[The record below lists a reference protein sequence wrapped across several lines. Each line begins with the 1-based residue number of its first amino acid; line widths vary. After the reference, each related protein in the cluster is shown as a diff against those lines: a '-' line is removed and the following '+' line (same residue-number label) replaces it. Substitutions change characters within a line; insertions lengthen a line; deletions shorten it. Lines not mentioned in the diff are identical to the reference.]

1 MSGKSYDPKVLD
13 QVQKIE
19 KSMFRDFIAVCEK
32 HNIQYFVIAGT
43 AIGTMCAGIMRNSS
57 E

>member
-1 MSGKSYDPKVLD
+1 MSGKIYDPKVLD

-43 AIGTMCAGIMRNSS
+43 AIGTMMI
-57 E
+57 